1 MCYEYNKSPPDHGSD
16 LLTPDAAVTCTDT
29 HRADFYQDIH
39 ACDPSLQALQEV
51 GHLLKKNTLSLNV
64 RERERKK
71 KQPNSHLHLPIARLT
86 RWGFNKLIKAGSAR
100 V

>member
-1 MCYEYNKSPPDHGSD
+1 MCYEYNKSPPDHRSD

-51 GHLLKKNTLSLNV
+51 GHLLKKKYTFIK
-64 RERERKK
+64 RQGEREEKK
-71 KQPNSHLHLPIARLT
+71 T
-86 RWGFNKLIKAGSAR
+86 T
-100 V
+100 